1 VNPAYDLEGT
11 EYQPDGSLKQGMPG
25 SASFLS
31 MEKVAVIVLGTLINA
46 LRHLVQ
52 GGVPS
57 LISLANL
64 KDGGVGNFGEAH
76 GY

>member
-1 VNPAYDLEGT
+1 MG
-11 EYQPDGSLKQGMPG
+11 
-25 SASFLS
+25 
-31 MEKVAVIVLGTLINA
+31 KVAVIVLGMINA

-64 KDGGVGNFGEAH
+64 KAGGVEILVKLMADDNS
-76 GY
+76 